1 MFPGRSNPNL
11 RVLPLLRFAS
21 AGARQTQAVLL
32 AALVLCAA
40 IVAGTPAFGASSK
53 APSNSTTNHRG
64 WQVGVLIPDN
74 QAVVKATS
82 DVTGTFKI
90 HPDVKTLL
98 TAIVLY
104 NPKNCAE
111 YTPGN
116 WTLNSDSK
124 YGDIYKG
131 LVKGKL
137 ATGAC
142 HKFIYTGDGIY
153 YKWVV
158 DIHATKD
165 KFKATW
171 KGDSDKI
178 PVTFDLLLEK

>member
-1 MFPGRSNPNL
+1 
-11 RVLPLLRFAS
+11 
-21 AGARQTQAVLL
+21 L
-32 AALVLCAA
+32 AALVLCAT
-40 IVAGTPAFGASSK
+40 ILAGTPAFGASSN
-53 APSNSTTNHRG
+53 APSSSTTNHQG
-64 WQVGVLIPDN
+64 WKVGVLIADN
-74 QAVVKATS
+74 QADVNATP
-82 DVTGTFKI
+82 DLTGTFKV
-90 HPDVKTLL
+90 HPLVKTLL

-104 NPKNCAE
+104 NPKNCGE

-131 LVKGKL
+131 YVKGKL

-142 HKFIYTGDGIY
+142 HNFIYTGDGIY
-153 YKWVV
+153 YKWVL

-178 PVTFDLLLEK
+178 PVTFDLDLVK

>member
-1 MFPGRSNPNL
+1 MFPDRSNPNL
-11 RVLPLLRFAS
+11 RVPALRLAWAS
-21 AGARQTQAVLL
+21 ARQTQAVLL

-40 IVAGTPAFGASSK
+40 ILAGTPAFGASSK
-53 APSNSTTNHRG
+53 AHTDSTTNHEG
-64 WQVGVLIPDN
+64 WQIGVVIPDD
-74 QAVVKATS
+74 QAEVSAAA
-82 DVTGTFKI
+82 DLTGTFKV

-104 NPKNCAE
+104 NTKNCGE

-116 WTLNSDSK
+116 WTLNSNSK
-124 YGDIYKG
+124 YGKEYEG
-131 LVKGKL
+131 HVSGHL
-137 ATGAC
+137 ANGAC
-142 HKFIYTGDGIY
+142 HKYVYTGEGIY
-153 YKWVV
+153 YKWVS

-178 PVTFDLLLEK
+178 PVTFDLILVK

>member
-1 MFPGRSNPNL
+1 MFPGISNPNPRMHTL
-11 RVLPLLRFAS
+11 RLPLAS
-21 AGARQTQAVLL
+21 ARQTQAVLL

-40 IVAGTPAFGASSK
+40 ILAGTPAFGASSK
-53 APSNSTTNHRG
+53 AHSNSTTNHQG
-64 WQVGVLIPDN
+64 WQVGVVIPDN
-74 QAVVKATS
+74 QAEVNATA
-82 DVTGTFKI
+82 DLTGTFKV

-131 LVKGKL
+131 HVSGHLVN
-137 ATGAC
+137 GAC

-153 YKWVV
+153 YKWVL

-178 PVTFDLLLEK
+178 PVTFDLILVK